1 MLSKTQAYQR
11 LIEGGVVPII
21 RVESAEQAL
30 RVAEALKAGGV
41 YSIEVTMTVPG
52 ALRVLEEL
60 AAAYGDE
67 IALGAGTVLD
77 AETARACILAGAE
90 FIVSPITDDRVIE
103 VCKRYSKIVCPGALT
118 PTEVVHA
125 WERGADIVK
134 IFPCDNVGGPAYIKA
149 LKGPLPQ
156 VEMMPTGGVTV
167 DTAGE
172 FIKAGATVVAAGS
185 ALVKGEWVKEGNYE
199 AITANAQRFIEAVRT
214 ARAAG

>member
-77 AETARACILAGAE
+77 AETA
-90 FIVSPITDDRVIE
+90 
-103 VCKRYSKIVCPGALT
+103 
-118 PTEVVHA
+118 
-125 WERGADIVK
+125 
-134 IFPCDNVGGPAYIKA
+134 
-149 LKGPLPQ
+149 
-156 VEMMPTGGVTV
+156 
-167 DTAGE
+167 
-172 FIKAGATVVAAGS
+172 
-185 ALVKGEWVKEGNYE
+185 
-199 AITANAQRFIEAVRT
+199 
-214 ARAAG
+214 

>member
-1 MLSKTQAYQR
+1 
-11 LIEGGVVPII
+11 
-21 RVESAEQAL
+21 
-30 RVAEALKAGGV
+30 
-41 YSIEVTMTVPG
+41 G